1 MNSIPWPC
9 RGDKFTQNL
18 VCLYCMGRHRQGS
31 YSSIS
36 CLEDLPLVHLRGTGW
51 CPAPSGIMLWP
62 REHWTWGSLAQ
73 VRHSAALHRKGT
85 SHHSVCLGQK
95 CLLPSQTICSCYLI
109 AVCCGSSSSQG
120 ICTVPPHTSN
130 IIPLGAAI
138 NPETKWWP
146 QTWQVFNESFKNKCI
161 QTQYRDS
168 SSHNIAITVCKMLQ
182 LQLLI
187 IDILQFTSVLS
198 PFLKN
203 SICGKAFQPVW

>member
-62 REHWTWGSLAQ
+62 RERWTWGSLAQ
-73 VRHSAALHRKGT
+73 VKHSAALHRKGT

-109 AVCCGSSSSQG
+109 PVCCAAELFAVLSWLLAPAAARGSAQSHLTPPTSFPLVQPLTLKPNDGHKPGRYSMNHLK
-120 ICTVPPHTSN
+120 INAYKLSIMIVPP
-130 IIPLGAAI
+130 II
-138 NPETKWWP
+138 
-146 QTWQVFNESFKNKCI
+146 
-161 QTQYRDS
+161 
-168 SSHNIAITVCKMLQ
+168 
-182 LQLLI
+182 
-187 IDILQFTSVLS
+187 
-198 PFLKN
+198 
-203 SICGKAFQPVW
+203 